1 LRQVTFPLNA
11 KDKRRYIVEGMLMTN
26 AFSPQEILK
35 VAINVEENGSNLYL
49 LLEEKEKDGQLKEI
63 WRYLKE
69 QEEAHRATFQEML
82 ERSGE
87 YIVYEFS
94 PGEYDA
100 YLSAIA
106 SSYIFT
112 QELIAKKIKELFVSD
127 LEAIE
132 FGIYVEKES
141 ILTYEALKKYIKPD
155 KQAIVD
161 KVIDEERRH
170 FVQLIGLRNR
180 FVSE

>member
-1 LRQVTFPLNA
+1 MAN
-11 KDKRRYIVEGMLMTN
+11 I
-26 AFSPQEILK
+26 FSPQEIIK
-35 VAINVEENGSNLYL
+35 FAIKVEEDGRNSYHI
-49 LLEEKEKDGQLKEI
+49 LEEKAKDEQVKEI

-69 QEEAHRATFQEML
+69 QEEIHRETFQEML
-82 ERSGE
+82 DKSGE

-94 PGEYDA
+94 PGEEYNA

-106 SSYIFT
+106 ASYIFT
-112 QELIAKKIKELFVSD
+112 QELIEKKTKELFSSD

-141 ILTYEALKKYIKPD
+141 ILTYSALEEYLAPD
-155 KQAIVD
+155 KKSVLD
-161 KVIDEERRH
+161 KVIAEEKSHLARL
-170 FVQLIGLRNR
+170 FSLRNR

>member
-1 LRQVTFPLNA
+1 MANVL
-11 KDKRRYIVEGMLMTN
+11 
-26 AFSPQEILK
+26 SPQEILK
-35 VAINVEENGSNLYL
+35 IAIKVEEEGRNLYHI
-49 LLEEKEKDGQLKEI
+49 LEERGGDEQLKEV

-69 QEEAHRATFQEML
+69 QEEVHRAVFQEML
-82 ERSGE
+82 DKCGE

-94 PGEYDA
+94 PGEYDT
-100 YLSAIA
+100 YLNAIA

-112 QELIAKKIKELFVSD
+112 QELIAKKTKELFTSD

-141 ILTYEALKKYIKPD
+141 ILTYSSLREYLVEYKKP
-155 KQAIVD
+155 VLD
-161 KVIDEERRH
+161 KVISEEKKH
-170 FVQLIGLRNR
+170 LAQLFSLRNR

>member
-1 LRQVTFPLNA
+1 MANT
-11 KDKRRYIVEGMLMTN
+11 
-26 AFSPQEILK
+26 FSPQEILK
-35 VAINVEENGSNLYL
+35 IAVKVEEEGRNLYHI
-49 LLEEKEKDGQLKEI
+49 LEEKASDEQLKEV

-69 QEEAHRATFQEML
+69 QEELHRAVFQEML
-82 ERSGE
+82 DKSGE

-94 PGEYDA
+94 PGEYNA
-100 YLSAIA
+100 YLAAIA

-112 QELIAKKIKELFVSD
+112 QELIEKKTKELFTSD

-141 ILTYEALKKYIKPD
+141 ILTYSALGEYLVVDKKP
-155 KQAIVD
+155 VLD
-161 KVIDEERRH
+161 KVIGEEKKH
-170 FVQLIGLRNR
+170 LAQLFSLRNR